1 MRESSFK
8 EWADQPYRLYGSR
21 VEWLMSFMPAS
32 AARLLMVELEIA
44 FDAGC
49 LIGYDEGVQEEMDQW
64 GI

>member
-1 MRESSFK
+1 
-8 EWADQPYRLYGSR
+8 
-21 VEWLMSFMPAS
+21 
-32 AARLLMVELEIA
+32 MVELEIA